1 MIPYVKLD
9 EIIKEQGTQLGYALL
24 GEEQGCVNGC
34 CCGVSIYTEKEY
46 GTAAAHEDQEG
57 FYVLEGFG
65 KALIAGEELTL
76 EPGMSFMVPAG
87 VEHVMKADGGSEAC
101 KVFWFHA
108 AI

>member
-9 EIIKEQGTQLGYALL
+9 QIIKAQGLQLGYLLL

-34 CCGVSIYTEKEY
+34 CCGVSIYTDKEY
-46 GTAAAHEDQEG
+46 GQAAAHEDQEG
-57 FYVLEGFG
+57 FYVLEGYG
-65 KALIAGEELTL
+65 TASIAGEELAL

-87 VEHVMKADGGSEAC
+87 VEHVIKASENCEAC

-108 AI
+108 AV